1 MYTINKKKMTIT
13 ILVPIAF
20 FLIAASL
27 HVPATQ
33 ALAEDVKYKLTCY
46 LTKVEAIPVGDV
58 EGHFILV
65 YERRGVAIFE
75 DGECAAYLTRGTADL
90 TKHQGPI
97 EGYCQLTYKDGST
110 TIAKHEGN
118 MSISPGE
125 KLPSLKGKGEWVRGT
140 GKFEG
145 IKGNFSYSGKYI
157 TPYSKE
163 TKGDVYFEVT
173 GSYTLPSK

>member
-1 MYTINKKKMTIT
+1 MLKGKGSEMTIT
-13 ILVPIAF
+13 ILVHTVF
-20 FLIAASL
+20 FLIVASL
-27 HVPATQ
+27 FVPATQ
-33 ALAEDVKYKLTCY
+33 ALAEDMKYRATCY

-58 EGHFILV
+58 EGHVILV

-90 TKHQGPI
+90 TKHQGPVQ
-97 EGYCQLTYKDGST
+97 GYGQLTYKDGST
-110 TIAKHEGN
+110 NISKWEAS

-125 KLPSLKGKGEWVRGT
+125 KLPSFKGRGEWIKGT

-145 IKGNFSYSGKYI
+145 IKGSFSFNGKYI

-163 TKGDVYFEVT
+163 TKGDVYFELT
-173 GSYTLPSK
+173 GTYTLPSK